1 MTPERQT
8 NARTRKYLDRQASI
22 LRAAVGILNQKGL
35 RDMTLGEVAEHFGLV
50 PTGVAYYFRSK
61 EILAAACF
69 HQAIE
74 VHRDLIRQA
83 ASGATFTD
91 RLGALVR
98 SYFDLLRR
106 ISLGDAP
113 DFALFEDVRS
123 LNDPVLE
130 RAYVDMF
137 REARALFDSGMA
149 VTGDRAAL
157 NARVHLL
164 IQQLVWS
171 RYWLANYDPQDYA
184 RAAERTLD
192 ILLNGLGETGA
203 GWSPTPLD
211 MPQGSLSGEDGARE
225 VFLRAATQLINE
237 QGYRG
242 ASVDRIAARLD
253 VTKGSFYYHIDAK
266 DDLIEVCYLRTVEV
280 MRRAQYAAGQLPR
293 NGRDRLASTLA
304 HLLDHQI
311 RGDAPLLRFL
321 TASVPE
327 AIKRKLQIGC
337 ERVSIH
343 FGSMVSDGIA
353 DGSLRAIDAQI
364 AAQMLMAASIA
375 GAELTNW
382 LPGPPDGRTIESF
395 VRPLF
400 VGLALSLPPAA

>member
-22 LRAAVGILNQKGL
+22 LRVAVGLLNQKGL
-35 RDMTLGEVAEHFGLV
+35 KDATLGEVADHFGLV

-61 EILAAACF
+61 EALAAACF
-69 HQAIE
+69 HQAID

-83 ASGATFTD
+83 AAGATFQD
-91 RLGALVR
+91 RLEALVR
-98 SYFDLLRR
+98 GYFDLLRR
-106 ISLGDAP
+106 INLGEAP

-123 LNDPVLE
+123 LGDAALE
-130 RAYVDMF
+130 AAYVEMF
-137 REARALFDSGMA
+137 REARALFDDGMA
-149 VTGDRAAL
+149 VTRDRAAL

-171 RYWLANYDPQDYA
+171 RYWLTKYDPQDYA

-192 ILLNGLGETGA
+192 ILLSGLGAPGA
-203 GWSPTPLD
+203 AWSPTPLE

-242 ASVDRIAARLD
+242 ASVDRISARLD
-253 VTKGSFYYHIDAK
+253 LTKGSFYYHIDAK

-280 MRRAQYAAGQLPR
+280 MRRAQHAAEQLPR

-311 RGDAPLLRFL
+311 QGDAPLLRFL

-337 ERVSIH
+337 ERVSTH
-343 FGSMVSDGIA
+343 FGSMVSDGVA
-353 DGSLRAIDAQI
+353 DGSLRPVDAQI

-382 LPGPPDGRTIESF
+382 LPGPADTRTTGNF
-395 VRPLF
+395 VQPLF
-400 VGLALSLPPAA
+400 AGLALP

>member
-22 LRAAVGILNQKGL
+22 LRAAIGILNQKGL
-35 RDMTLGEVAEHFGLV
+35 KDMTLGEVADQFGLV

-61 EILAAACF
+61 EALAAACF
-69 HQAIE
+69 RQAIE
-74 VHRDLIRQA
+74 THRRLIEDA
-83 ASGATFTD
+83 AGGATFAD

-98 SYFDLLRR
+98 GYFDLLRR
-106 ISLGDAP
+106 IVLGEAE
-113 DFALFEDVRS
+113 DFALFEDIRS
-123 LNDPVLE
+123 LSDPILE
-130 RAYVDMF
+130 SAYVDMF
-137 REARALFDSGMA
+137 REARALFDGLP
-149 VTGDRAAL
+149 VTRDRAAL

-171 RYWLANYDPQDYA
+171 RYWLAKYDPQDYP

-192 ILLNGLGETGA
+192 ILLHGLGGSGA
-203 GWSPTPLD
+203 GWSPTRLE

-242 ASVDRIAARLD
+242 ASVERISARLD
-253 VTKGSFYYHIDAK
+253 LTKGSFYHHIDAK

-280 MRRAQYAAGQLPR
+280 MRRAQYAADQLPR

-311 RGDAPLLRFL
+311 QGDAPLLRFL

-343 FGSMVSDGIA
+343 FGSMVSDGVA
-353 DGSLRAIDAQI
+353 DGSLRPVDVQI
-364 AAQMLMAASIA
+364 AAQMLTAASIA

-382 LPGPPDGRTIESF
+382 LPGPADARTAENF

-400 VGLALSLPPAA
+400 AGLALDFQDDQ